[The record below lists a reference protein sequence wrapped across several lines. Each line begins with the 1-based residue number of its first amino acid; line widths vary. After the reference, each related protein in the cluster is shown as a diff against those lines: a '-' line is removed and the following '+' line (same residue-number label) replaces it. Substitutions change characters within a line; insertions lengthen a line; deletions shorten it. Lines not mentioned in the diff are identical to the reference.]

1 MMEAVMIQLS
11 IDEPAI
17 EQFFN
22 HSKEEIINTLKFI
35 ADNNLKDFI
44 RDKSEYGLSEAQK
57 KELDS
62 RLKSFHNNPSMGRT
76 WDEVKAGLKR

>member
-1 MMEAVMIQLS
+1 MIQLL
-11 IDEPAI
+11 IEEPKI

-35 ADNNLKDFI
+35 AENNLKDFTP
-44 RDKSEYGLSEAQK
+44 DHNGYKLSEVQK

-62 RLKSFHNNPSMGRT
+62 RISSFHNNPSIGRT

>member
-1 MMEAVMIQLS
+1 MIQIL
-11 IDEPAI
+11 IEEPKI

-22 HSKEEIINTLKFI
+22 HSKEEIMNTLKFI
-35 ADNNLKDFI
+35 ADNNLKGFT
-44 RDKSEYGLSEAQK
+44 RDKNEYELSETQK

-62 RLKSFHNNPSMGRT
+62 RIKSFHSDPSMGRT

>member
-1 MMEAVMIQLS
+1 MEIGMIQVMIE
-11 IDEPAI
+11 EPAI

-22 HSKEEIINTLKFI
+22 NSKEEIVSTLKFI
-35 ADNNLKDFI
+35 ADNNLKGFT
-44 RDKSEYGLSEAQK
+44 RDKYEYELSEIQK

-62 RLKSFHNNPSMGRT
+62 RIESFHNNPSIGRT